1 MSFKRKIQEQLR
13 KVMPSRLAPSADLSP
28 GGASLLD
35 TTPLCP
41 GPPLVDEDLPRATIV
56 ILNYNGRHHL
66 EGCFGSLAELDYPRE
81 KLEIIMID
89 NGSSDDSV
97 DLARSDY
104 AWVRTIVNERNVG
117 FSAGCNQGA
126 LAATKADVLVFLNND
141 MRVRE
146 DWLRELVG
154 PVVREEC
161 AASTAKMFSWDGKVL
176 NSTGG
181 GMNFHGIGIQK
192 GYLQKPTKA
201 HDVPARTLFACGGA
215 MAIDAAIF
223 HDVGGF
229 DEDFFAYYEDVDL
242 GWRLWVMGHEI
253 HYQPRAVCWHHHSS
267 TSRTFPTETIRLL
280 QVRNP
285 FFACFKNYDDETL
298 RKVLPAQLALAIRRT
313 LIASGI
319 EDDSPFRIEK
329 VDPSISGVV
338 GRLWD
343 KARRSAAD
351 DYPLRREAVA
361 DLVGIGDLLG
371 NWDLWMSRREAV
383 QARRKRSDK
392 EIFQLFSR
400 PLWCIEE
407 DASYRELHEGT
418 VRFFGLDKV
427 FHGLTSD
434 DKKLN
439 K

>member
-1 MSFKRKIQEQLR
+1 MSFKRKIQKQLR
-13 KVMPSRLAPSADLSP
+13 KVMPSRLAPSADLRP

-35 TTPLCP
+35 TTPLSP
-41 GPPLVDEDLPRATIV
+41 GPPLADEALPRATIV
-56 ILNYNGRHHL
+56 ILNYNGCHHL

-97 DLARSDY
+97 EVTRSDH

-215 MAIDAAIF
+215 MAIDAAVF

-229 DEDFFAYYEDVDL
+229 DEEFFAYYEDVDL

-267 TSRTFPTETIRLL
+267 TSRTFPMETIRLL

-329 VDPSISGVV
+329 VDPGISGVV